1 MQSQLE
7 SERLAVR
14 SNIISIDRPDSS
26 QLVDLH
32 IYIIPKSVWKN
43 LQNLAENETMERAI
57 SAGFVHVPQNLNL
70 NDLRQHILKIC
81 GQDDA
86 FPKQFIYLR
95 SVGRCLTKVKPQQ
108 ETELRVKN
116 YRPPMTFAPEIY
128 VLEGHHDDEH
138 VKSANSKSYLFRESP
153 IQQALNTP
161 PQLTSSRQQSW
172 VKPRIIPPIPSG
184 TKLHR
189 SFVRSGER
197 KNSTNFQG
205 HPIASYSNLSAAS
218 STLSAREL
226 SKLREEQE
234 RLRQR
239 QIELARQRREIEQEQ
254 ERRQREL
261 LEKQE
266 KLTREQQRQENE
278 AATQIQRAYRK
289 YQNRRKLKQ
298 KQKQQISNFVNSR
311 GLWSPE
317 PEKQLIQSSSKQR
330 DTHSILLERYR
341 AWRNKLQWPAISS
354 IKNEKVSTKKSDASQ
369 SFGFSSFRQAANDI
383 ERLQKEARDLAR
395 RNAEKE
401 HAEEIN
407 AHDGDL
413 IGFYNDKRFQYSLFF
428 IVVKLADH
436 LEELKK
442 KRTAL
447 EATRETIIR
456 QMQQLH
462 DQIGVH
468 RKEEREL
475 WKQRYQMEKK
485 KTAALEER
493 GRTSLNDQSDLNTQ
507 LEQVKIRLNNSTKLR
522 QQAEYEC
529 QVLKQELDNMRS
541 NMNNLQ
547 NPQSSKQPIP
557 SQDKQHIIPITLDI
571 TLQY

>member
-57 SAGFVHVPQNLNL
+57 SAGFVHVQQNLNL

-153 IQQALNTP
+153 IQQALITP

-172 VKPRIIPPIPSG
+172 VKPRSIPPISSA

-205 HPIASYSNLSAAS
+205 HPITSYSNLSAAS

-234 RLRQR
+234 RLRLR

-278 AATQIQRAYRK
+278 AATKIQSAYRK
-289 YQNRRKLKQ
+289 YQNRRKLKE
-298 KQKQQISNFVNSR
+298 KQKHHNEDNVHHDNQRISNFVNSR

-317 PEKQLIQSSSKQR
+317 PEKRLIRSSSEQR

-341 AWRNKLQWPAISS
+341 AWRNKLQWPATSS
-354 IKNEKVSTKKSDASQ
+354 IKNENISSKEPDASQ

-383 ERLQKEARDLAR
+383 ERLQKEARELAR

-407 AHDGDL
+407 AHD
-413 IGFYNDKRFQYSLFF
+413 
-428 IVVKLADH
+428 VVKLANH

-447 EATRETIIR
+447 ETTRETIIR

-475 WKQRYQMEKK
+475 WKQRYQLEKK

-493 GRTSLNDQSDLNTQ
+493 GRTSLNNQSDLNTQ
-507 LEQVKIRLNNSTKLR
+507 LEQAKIRLNNSTKLR

-529 QVLKQELDNMRS
+529 QALKQELDNMRS

-547 NPQSSKQPIP
+547 NLQSSKQPIP

>member
-298 KQKQQISNFVNSR
+298 KQKQQ
-311 GLWSPE
+311 
-317 PEKQLIQSSSKQR
+317 
-330 DTHSILLERYR
+330 
-341 AWRNKLQWPAISS
+341 
-354 IKNEKVSTKKSDASQ
+354 
-369 SFGFSSFRQAANDI
+369 QAANDI

-407 AHDGDL
+407 AHD
-413 IGFYNDKRFQYSLFF
+413 
-428 IVVKLADH
+428 VVKLADH

>member
-57 SAGFVHVPQNLNL
+57 SAGFVHVQQNLNL

-153 IQQALNTP
+153 IQQALITP

-172 VKPRIIPPIPSG
+172 VKPRS
-184 TKLHR
+184 
-189 SFVRSGER
+189 ER

-205 HPIASYSNLSAAS
+205 HPITSYSNLSAAS

-234 RLRQR
+234 RLRLR

-278 AATQIQRAYRK
+278 AATKIQSAYRK
-289 YQNRRKLKQ
+289 YQNRRKLKE
-298 KQKQQISNFVNSR
+298 KQKHQ
-311 GLWSPE
+311 
-317 PEKQLIQSSSKQR
+317 
-330 DTHSILLERYR
+330 
-341 AWRNKLQWPAISS
+341 
-354 IKNEKVSTKKSDASQ
+354 
-369 SFGFSSFRQAANDI
+369 QAANDI
-383 ERLQKEARDLAR
+383 ERLQKEARELAR

-407 AHDGDL
+407 AHD
-413 IGFYNDKRFQYSLFF
+413 
-428 IVVKLADH
+428 VVKLANH

-447 EATRETIIR
+447 ETTRETIIR

-475 WKQRYQMEKK
+475 WKQRYQLEKK

-493 GRTSLNDQSDLNTQ
+493 GRTSLNNQSDLNTQ
-507 LEQVKIRLNNSTKLR
+507 LEQAKIRLNNSTKLR

-529 QVLKQELDNMRS
+529 QALKQELDNMRS

-547 NPQSSKQPIP
+547 NLQSSKQPIP

>member
-298 KQKQQISNFVNSR
+298 KQKQQ
-311 GLWSPE
+311 
-317 PEKQLIQSSSKQR
+317 
-330 DTHSILLERYR
+330 
-341 AWRNKLQWPAISS
+341 
-354 IKNEKVSTKKSDASQ
+354 
-369 SFGFSSFRQAANDI
+369 QAANDI